1 LKENIIGRWIKI
13 FLVLLALVG
22 AIAFLVSIGDL
33 VKVLVI
39 SALLAYVL
47 DSVVTRFES
56 YGLGRTAATAL
67 LFVVLATVLG
77 IAFATIMPFIRSELV
92 ELGDGITPE
101 KTQLL
106 IARVDTAVKNLL
118 ALVGLK
124 DLSLSAKIAESLV
137 SFSSSLFNNLLNV
150 LSILTSV
157 LLIPFIVFF
166 FLKDGRSIKKYLI
179 SLAPNRYFELTC
191 NMLYKMDVQLGNYFR
206 GQVIDALI
214 IGILSII
221 ALWILGIKYAA
232 FIGIVAGIANL
243 VPYIGPII
251 GALTAMVISFIN
263 TGDPWLIFYIA
274 VAFGIVQLVD
284 NTVVQ
289 PAVVARNVNLP
300 PLVVLLVVIIG
311 GKFFGVLGMLLSVPL
326 TAALKVFMEEGV
338 KIYRKYRL
346 A

>member
-1 LKENIIGRWIKI
+1 MENITGRWIKI
-13 FLVLLALVG
+13 ILILLAFAGV
-22 AIAFLVSIGDL
+22 IAFLVSIGDL

-39 SALLAYVL
+39 SALFAYVL
-47 DSVVTRFES
+47 DPVVTQIES
-56 YGLGRTAATAL
+56 YGLGRTSATAL
-67 LFVVLATVLG
+67 LFVVLATILG
-77 IAFATIMPFIRSELV
+77 IIFVTIIPFVRSELV

-106 IARVDTAVKNLL
+106 ITRVDTAINNLL

-124 DLSLSAKIAESLV
+124 NLSLSGKIAESLV
-137 SFSSSLFNNLLNV
+137 SFSSSLFKNLLNV
-150 LSILTSV
+150 LSIITSA

-166 FLKDGRSIKKYLI
+166 FLKDGRSIKKYLV
-179 SLAPNRYFELTC
+179 SLVPNRFFELTC

-214 IGILSII
+214 IGILSIL
-221 ALWILGIKYAA
+221 ALWILDIRYAV
-232 FIGIVAGIANL
+232 FIGVIAGIANL

-263 TGDPWLIFYIA
+263 TGDPLLIFYIA
-274 VAFGIVQLVD
+274 IAFGLVQLID

-326 TAALKVFMEEGV
+326 TAILKVFMEEGI

>member
-1 LKENIIGRWIKI
+1 MENVTGRWIKLI
-13 FLVLLALVG
+13 LILLAFAG
-22 AIAFLVSIGDL
+22 IMAFLASIGDL
-33 VKVLVI
+33 VKVLLI
-39 SALLAYVL
+39 SGLLAYVL
-47 DSVVTRFES
+47 DPIVTQFES
-56 YGLGRTAATAL
+56 YGLDRTP
-67 LFVVLATVLG
+67 ATVLLYLILAIILG
-77 IAFATIMPFIRSELV
+77 IAFVTVIPFVTSELV
-92 ELGDGITPE
+92 DLSEGITPE

-106 IARVDTAVKNLL
+106 ISRVDTAINNLL
-118 ALVGLK
+118 ALIGLK
-124 DLSLSAKIAESLV
+124 NLSFSGKIAESLV
-137 SFSSSLFNNLLNV
+137 AFSSSLFSNVLNV
-150 LSILTSV
+150 LSLFSIV

-179 SLAPNRYFELTC
+179 SLVPNRFFELTC
-191 NMLYKMDVQLGNYFR
+191 NMLYKMDTQLGNYFR

-214 IGILSII
+214 IGLLSIL
-221 ALWILGIKYAA
+221 ALWILDIRYAV
-232 FIGIVAGIANL
+232 FIGVIAGVANL

-274 VAFGIVQLVD
+274 VAFGLVQLID

-311 GKFFGVLGMLLSVPL
+311 GKFFGILGMLLSVPL
-326 TAALKVFMEEGV
+326 TAILKVFMEEGI
-338 KIYRKYRL
+338 KIYRKYRF

>member
-1 LKENIIGRWIKI
+1 MENITGRWIKI
-13 FLVLLALVG
+13 ILILLAFAGV
-22 AIAFLVSIGDL
+22 IAFLVSIGDL

-47 DSVVTRFES
+47 DPVVTQIES
-56 YGLGRTAATAL
+56 YGLGRTSATAL
-67 LFVVLATVLG
+67 LFVVLATILG
-77 IAFATIMPFIRSELV
+77 IVFVTIIPFVRSELV

-106 IARVDTAVKNLL
+106 IARVDTAINNLL

-124 DLSLSAKIAESLV
+124 NLSLSGKIAESLV
-137 SFSSSLFNNLLNV
+137 SFSSSLFKNLLNV
-150 LSILTSV
+150 LSIITSA

-166 FLKDGRSIKKYLI
+166 FLKDGRSIKKYLV
-179 SLAPNRYFELTC
+179 SLVPNRFFELTC

-214 IGILSII
+214 IGILSIL
-221 ALWILGIKYAA
+221 ALWILDIRYAV
-232 FIGIVAGIANL
+232 FIGVIAGIANL

-263 TGDPWLIFYIA
+263 TGDPLLIFYIA
-274 VAFGIVQLVD
+274 IAFGLVQLID

-326 TAALKVFMEEGV
+326 TAILKVFMEEGI